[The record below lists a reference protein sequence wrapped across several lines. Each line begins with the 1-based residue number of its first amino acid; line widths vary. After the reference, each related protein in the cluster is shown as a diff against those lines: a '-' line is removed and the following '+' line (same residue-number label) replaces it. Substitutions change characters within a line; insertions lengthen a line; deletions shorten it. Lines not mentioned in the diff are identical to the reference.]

1 MSVRSLLALTALSS
15 AFVALPAGAATYN
28 WTGTIRD
35 FCNPACGSVAA
46 QNDFEANIGGLAPGM
61 VNTTIGADGNP
72 VYSATP
78 PANAS
83 VQSAASFNQWYNDVA
98 GINQSQSYAI
108 TLSDAGHPGL
118 FTYSNNSFFP
128 IDNAM
133 LGNQGRSH
141 NYHFTYEL
149 SGLFG
154 YTSGAGQ
161 TFGFTGDDDI
171 WVFIDGKLV
180 IDLGGIHGAASQS
193 VDLDT
198 LGLVGGNNYAIQI
211 FFAERHTSES
221 NFAIATTLEIR
232 NPTEVPEPS
241 TYAMML
247 AGLGMLGF
255 MARRRMKS

>member
-15 AFVALPAGAATYN
+15 AFVALPAGAATYD

-35 FCNPACGSVAA
+35 FCNPACPGASA

-61 VNTTIGADGNP
+61 VNTMIGGDGKP

-98 GINQSQSYAI
+98 GVNVSQSHTI
-108 TLSDAGHPGL
+108 TLDDTGNPGL
-118 FTYSNNSFFP
+118 FKYSNSSFFP
-128 IDNAM
+128 IDNLL

-154 YTSGAGQ
+154 YTAGAGQ
-161 TFGFTGDDDI
+161 TFGFTGDDDL

-193 VDLDT
+193 VNLDT
-198 LGLVGGNNYAIQI
+198 LGLIGGNNYAIQI

-221 NFAIATTLEIR
+221 NFKIETTLEIR

-255 MARRRMKS
+255 MARRRMKN